1 MSIKPKADQTRWTL
15 VLTARRSRTEPL
27 VATKMIRFATKA
39 LAEAELAK
47 AKDRGEPAYLLPPI
61 EAWGGKDPVAT
72 HRPHWRASTEGGPA
86 PSFFVGAPRAYARRY
101 GPAGRSDCAAC

>member
-1 MSIKPKADQTRWTL
+1 MSLEFTIAAVECPGCRKQMVKALRQTRWTL

-61 EAWGGKDPVAT
+61 EAWGGKDPRGDA
-72 HRPHWRASTEGGPA
+72 
-86 PSFFVGAPRAYARRY
+86 
-101 GPAGRSDCAAC
+101 

>member
-61 EAWGGKDPVAT
+61 EAWGGKDPRGDA
-72 HRPHWRASTEGGPA
+72 
-86 PSFFVGAPRAYARRY
+86 
-101 GPAGRSDCAAC
+101 

>member
-27 VATKMIRFATKA
+27 VATKMIRFATRA

-47 AKDRGEPAYLLPPI
+47 AKDRGAPAYLLPPI
-61 EAWGGKDPVAT
+61 EAWGGKDPLESFD
-72 HRPHWRASTEGGPA
+72 RGEGRHPPFLLAPLVRTLVGTGQPA
-86 PSFFVGAPRAYARRY
+86 AQIVLLAEEKA
-101 GPAGRSDCAAC
+101 

>member
-15 VLTARRSRTEPL
+15 VLTAQRSRTEPL

-72 HRPHWRASTEGGPA
+72 HRPHLRASTEG
-86 PSFFVGAPRAYARRY
+86 RAGTLLFCWR
-101 GPAGRSDCAAC
+101 P

>member
-39 LAEAELAK
+39 LAEAELAGQGPRR
-47 AKDRGEPAYLLPPI
+47 AGLPAATDRGLGREGP
-61 EAWGGKDPVAT
+61 T
-72 HRPHWRASTEGGPA
+72 WRRIGLNPFRLAGPW
-86 PSFFVGAPRAYARRY
+86 
-101 GPAGRSDCAAC
+101 